1 MAETGGEPKTSSG
14 APEPSDASAG
24 TPTVFISYASQD
36 KAVADV
42 VCRALERAGVACWI
56 APRDVVPG
64 EFYAEGIIH
73 AIDAA
78 KVVVLVLSE
87 NAAASLHVLREVERA
102 SSKRHP
108 VICFRTDLAPLPA
121 ALEYFLNTSHWL
133 DASTS
138 GVERALPKLVEAVQR
153 LVSPA
158 SVVQPGQPGAVATP
172 VSEPLPAQAR
182 QRLSRPVIALS
193 AVIALGLVCFA
204 ADEAVARQ
212 ARRERAPNRSSDI
225 RCRS

>member
-14 APEPSDASAG
+14 APEPPDASAG

-121 ALEYFLNTSHWL
+121 EKHPPTVALQFGPGT
-133 DASTS
+133 
-138 GVERALPKLVEAVQR
+138 
-153 LVSPA
+153 PA
-158 SVVQPGQPGAVATP
+158 TIIPPRTCATP
-172 VSEPLPAQAR
+172 
-182 QRLSRPVIALS
+182 
-193 AVIALGLVCFA
+193 
-204 ADEAVARQ
+204 
-212 ARRERAPNRSSDI
+212 RSG
-225 RCRS
+225 